1 MPISCL
7 SEGTGTEEK
16 DTQGK
21 RREGQSHLEVA
32 CPGDGGSTGSCET
45 GSGLSDLLHKEG
57 AEMRSE
63 RTHESFKLT
72 EIEVTEAT

>member
-1 MPISCL
+1 MLISCL
-7 SEGTGTEEK
+7 SEGTGTEQK

-45 GSGLSDLLHKEG
+45 GSDLSDLLHKEG

-63 RTHESFKLT
+63 RTHESFKPT